1 MAFADEDVLDA
12 LAKGSTI
19 DYEKWPGMLDPLLER
34 LEYIVYNV
42 FPMPKSPS
50 DLDYHHPQPSSYPS
64 QDPNSQTFGSNK
76 ENTPPGGLHTPP
88 RPIASLSPSSERVPD
103 LQPQSFSAHTN
114 ESLPPPLQLL
124 LNSITSTLKTFTSK
138 PPHTIQ
144 RLAELILHPTTHYRT
159 LPAYLRALDR
169 TVSVMSGVEIFPLQA
184 QRPNGAINGGET
196 GFMAMDHGPG
206 SDESLG
212 GALLTP
218 IPWLSN
224 ASMENDNGNQGEEAM
239 AIEEESHPVSAGEA
253 NAAQE
258 LQQQCQTA
266 TVAAMEQ
273 SSTYPSSMS
282 SAIQHQQPTDPT
294 SPPTD
299 PSEEMPHAR
308 GPPIVGVEDV
318 GLQNGQGVQMN
329 LSTDAALSDP
339 TTSTPSGNTNTS
351 QTGQSTTRENDT
363 DADGDVVV
371 GGVRNGEGGQGV
383 QLELDSKGQQQQTD
397 TDTDMT
403 STEKDRGI

>member
-1 MAFADEDVLDA
+1 
-12 LAKGSTI
+12 
-19 DYEKWPGMLDPLLER
+19 
-34 LEYIVYNV
+34 
-42 FPMPKSPS
+42 
-50 DLDYHHPQPSSYPS
+50 
-64 QDPNSQTFGSNK
+64 
-76 ENTPPGGLHTPP
+76 
-88 RPIASLSPSSERVPD
+88 
-103 LQPQSFSAHTN
+103 
-114 ESLPPPLQLL
+114 
-124 LNSITSTLKTFTSK
+124 
-138 PPHTIQ
+138 
-144 RLAELILHPTTHYRT
+144 
-159 LPAYLRALDR
+159 
-169 TVSVMSGVEIFPLQA
+169 
-184 QRPNGAINGGET
+184 
-196 GFMAMDHGPG
+196 MAMDHGPG

-224 ASMENDNGNQGEEAM
+224 ASMENDNGNQGTLFRVFNMQTFSFCLFTHYLISREGEEAM

>member
-1 MAFADEDVLDA
+1 
-12 LAKGSTI
+12 
-19 DYEKWPGMLDPLLER
+19 
-34 LEYIVYNV
+34 
-42 FPMPKSPS
+42 
-50 DLDYHHPQPSSYPS
+50 
-64 QDPNSQTFGSNK
+64 
-76 ENTPPGGLHTPP
+76 
-88 RPIASLSPSSERVPD
+88 
-103 LQPQSFSAHTN
+103 
-114 ESLPPPLQLL
+114 
-124 LNSITSTLKTFTSK
+124 
-138 PPHTIQ
+138 
-144 RLAELILHPTTHYRT
+144 
-159 LPAYLRALDR
+159 
-169 TVSVMSGVEIFPLQA
+169 
-184 QRPNGAINGGET
+184 
-196 GFMAMDHGPG
+196 MAMDHGPG